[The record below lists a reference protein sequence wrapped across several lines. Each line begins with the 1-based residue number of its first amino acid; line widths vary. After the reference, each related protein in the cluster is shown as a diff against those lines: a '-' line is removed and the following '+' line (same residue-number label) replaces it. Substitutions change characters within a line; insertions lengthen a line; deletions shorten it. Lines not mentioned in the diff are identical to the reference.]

1 MLNCQCRVRLLC
13 IIIHAQCNDKS
24 NYQLGGMCQSTIL
37 HVQRFGEMTSQ
48 TPITEARLSELT
60 CQTLSHSM
68 ANAFMI
74 CQNCQSRVRSPPNHF
89 PCSSLQMEVLGYLGS
104 MVERPFSLLFPHI
117 LSPVGPSQPWLPVLL
132 DIEGNMWHVKVVVH
146 PIVYNHAMI
155 SSEFLL
161 STLVSVVSSCLTST
175 IKSALY
181 CCSKLNWNCSR
192 FGLSF

>member
-1 MLNCQCRVRLLC
+1 MTNQTTNLEACANLPYSMSNALAKWQAKLPLQRPDSLSWLVKPYHIPWPMPSWSVKTANLESDPLP
-13 IIIHAQCNDKS
+13 ITFHAQVCKWKFWA
-24 NYQLGGMCQSTIL
+24 I
-37 HVQRFGEMTSQ
+37 
-48 TPITEARLSELT
+48 
-60 CQTLSHSM
+60 
-68 ANAFMI
+68 
-74 CQNCQSRVRSPPNHF
+74 
-89 PCSSLQMEVLGYLGS
+89 LGS